1 MKNRDRPHPIQVYLN
16 DDELF
21 ILERKFELSDM
32 QSKSAFIRHLILYGY
47 VYDVD
52 YSYLREYNTLL
63 GRISSNMN
71 QIAKRVNST
80 GNIYKEDILE
90 IKEQL
95 DKIWHTQKSIL
106 SRQPSIKQ

>member
-1 MKNRDRPHPIQVYLN
+1 MKNRDRTHPIQVYLN
-16 DDELF
+16 DDELY
-21 ILERKFELSDM
+21 ILERKLELSDM
-32 QSKSAFIRHLILYGY
+32 QSKSAFLRHLILYGY

-71 QIAKRVNST
+71 QIAKRINST
-80 GNIYKEDILE
+80 NNIYKEDITE

-95 DKIWHTQKSIL
+95 DKIWHTQKYIL